1 MKKRESFNSRWGF
14 ILACIGSAVGMGN
27 IWMFPTRVSLY
38 GGGSFL
44 IPYFLFVALI
54 GFTGVS
60 GEMSFGRATRS
71 GPVDAFGFACE
82 TKGKRKAGEA
92 LGLIPVLGSLA
103 MAIGYT
109 VVMGW
114 IFRYMIGTF
123 TGKTLS
129 AVSVED
135 FAGAFESMASAFGNN
150 FWQIVALVV
159 AMVILAFG
167 VGKGIE
173 KVNKV
178 LMPVFF
184 LLFVALGIY
193 VAFHIKKRL
202 VREHYSV
209 DTCGDGEEALDYME
223 MTSYDGVLLDIM
235 LPGKDGFAVLKEVRQ
250 MGNNTPILLLTA
262 RDGIEDRVKGLDL
275 GADDYLIKPFA
286 FEELLARIRVMMRRK
301 PQFVTNQL
309 KIADLT
315 LDRDTR
321 IVKRAGKEISLSS
334 KEFMVLE
341 CLMRNQNIVMT
352 RQQIEQNAWNYD
364 YEGGSNVI
372 DVYIRYLRKKID
384 AGYEKK
390 LIHTVRGTGYVMR
403 EE

>member
-1 MKKRESFNSRWGF
+1 MR
-14 ILACIGSAVGMGN
+14 ILV
-27 IWMFPTRVSLY
+27 
-38 GGGSFL
+38 
-44 IPYFLFVALI
+44 
-54 GFTGVS
+54 
-60 GEMSFGRATRS
+60 
-71 GPVDAFGFACE
+71 
-82 TKGKRKAGEA
+82 
-92 LGLIPVLGSLA
+92 
-103 MAIGYT
+103 
-109 VVMGW
+109 
-114 IFRYMIGTF
+114 
-123 TGKTLS
+123 
-129 AVSVED
+129 VED
-135 FAGAFESMASAFGNN
+135 
-150 FWQIVALVV
+150 
-159 AMVILAFG
+159 
-167 VGKGIE
+167 E
-173 KVNKV
+173 KDLRN
-178 LMPVFF
+178 
-184 LLFVALGIY
+184 I
-193 VAFHIKKRL
+193 IKKRL

-250 MGNNTPILLLTA
+250 MGNDTPILLLTA

-301 PQFVTNQL
+301 TQFVTNQL

-321 IVKRAGKEISLSS
+321 IVTRAGKEISLSS